1 MSSIVEQLIQTHGA
15 QVAEQIS
22 SRLGIP
28 AEKAAGVLPAVA
40 PLILGG
46 LQRQAREPG
55 GEAKVEEIVDSQG
68 DAGILDDVSGFFAR
82 QTAAVGATGELGLGS
97 LGGLLGGAGAAG
109 PLVETIAEKVGIS
122 KEKAGE
128 IIPLLAP
135 LVMGFLVKQKA
146 SAGTGGAGGSLLTSL
161 LDRDGDGSILDDV
174 AGMLG
179 GGGALGSLLGGGG
192 PAREGGGESAGSTA
206 GDLLGKA
213 LGGLLG
219 GKK

>member
-1 MSSIVEQLIQTHGA
+1 MSPLIEQLIQSHGP

-55 GEAKVEEIVDSQG
+55 GEAAVEQMVESQG
-68 DAGILDDVSGFFAR
+68 DAGILDDVAGFFAR
-82 QTAAVGATGELGLGS
+82 QTEADPGQAGALGLGS
-97 LGGLLGGAGAAG
+97 LGGLFGGGGSAG
-109 PLVETIAEKVGIS
+109 PLIEAIAEKVGIS

-128 IIPLLAP
+128 IIPLIAP
-135 LVMGFLVKQKA
+135 LVMGFLLKQKA
-146 SAGTGGAGGSLLTSL
+146 SAGTGGTGNGSLLTSL

-179 GGGALGSLLGGGG
+179 GGGALGSLLGG
-192 PAREGGGESAGSTA
+192 PAADREGGSGGSAA